1 MLTIQN
7 YKNLENKTF
16 TTKSGKQEWIVAR
29 IEENL
34 NDYKIAVMPLD
45 REFQIYV
52 ISKSI
57 IYTLK
62 RTKKNRR
69 GYLMLNTKNNRVAL
83 VTVSNLTFK
92 NFELELMIQ
101 TALNTNQC

>member
-7 YKNLENKTF
+7 YIKLQNKKF
-16 TTKSGKQEWIVAR
+16 WTKSDTQEWIVAQ

-34 NDYKIAVMPLD
+34 NDYKMAVMPLD
-45 REFQIYV
+45 NELKIYV
-52 ISKSI
+52 ISKPI

-69 GYLMLNTKNNRVAL
+69 GYEMTNSKNDRVAL
-83 VTVSNLTFK
+83 VTESNLEFD
-92 NFELELMIQ
+92 NFILELLIQ
-101 TALNTNQC
+101 TGLNTN

>member
-7 YKNLENKTF
+7 YIKLQNKKF
-16 TTKSGKQEWIVAR
+16 WTKSDTQEWIVAK

-34 NDYKIAVMPLD
+34 NDYKMAVMPLD
-45 REFQIYV
+45 NELKIYV

-69 GYLMLNTKNNRVAL
+69 GYEMTNSKNNRVAL
-83 VTVSNLTFK
+83 VTESNLEFD
-92 NFELELMIQ
+92 NFILELLIQ
-101 TALNTNQC
+101 TGLNTN

>member
-1 MLTIQN
+1 MLTIEN
-7 YKNLENKTF
+7 YIKLQNKTF
-16 TTKSGKQEWIVAR
+16 WTNSDTQEWIVSQ

-34 NDYKIAVMPLD
+34 NDYKMAVMPSD
-45 REFQIYV
+45 NQIQMYV

-69 GYLMLNTKNNRVAL
+69 GYEMINSKNDRVAL
-83 VTVSNLTFK
+83 VTESNLTFD
-92 NFELELMIQ
+92 NFILELLIQ
-101 TALNTNQC
+101 TALNTN

>member
-16 TTKSGKQEWIVAR
+16 WTKSDTQEWIVSR
-29 IEENL
+29 IEENP
-34 NDYKIAVMPLD
+34 NDYKMAVMPLD
-45 REFQIYV
+45 NDYQIYV

-57 IYTLK
+57 IYTLQ
-62 RTKKNRR
+62 RTKRNRR
-69 GYLMLNTKNNRVAL
+69 GYEMINSKNDRVAL
-83 VTVSNLTFK
+83 VTKSNLTFK

-101 TALNTNQC
+101 TALNTN

>member
-7 YKNLENKTF
+7 YIKLQNKKF
-16 TTKSGKQEWIVAR
+16 WTKSDTQEWIVAQ

-34 NDYKIAVMPLD
+34 NDYKMAVMPLD
-45 REFQIYV
+45 NELKIYV
-52 ISKSI
+52 MSKSI

-69 GYLMLNTKNNRVAL
+69 GYEMTNSKNDRVAL
-83 VTVSNLTFK
+83 VTESNLEFD
-92 NFELELMIQ
+92 NFILELLIQ
-101 TALNTNQC
+101 TALNTNRC

>member
-1 MLTIQN
+1 MLTIEN

-16 TTKSGKQEWIVAR
+16 WTKSDTQEWIVAK

-34 NDYKIAVMPLD
+34 NDYKMAVMPLD
-45 REFQIYV
+45 NEFQMYV

-69 GYLMLNTKNNRVAL
+69 GYEMINSKNDRVAL
-83 VTVSNLTFK
+83 VTESNLTFD
-92 NFELELMIQ
+92 NFILELLIQ
-101 TALNTNQC
+101 TALNTN

>member
-1 MLTIQN
+1 MLTIEN

-16 TTKSGKQEWIVAR
+16 WTKSDTQEWIVSR
-29 IEENL
+29 IEETL

-45 REFQIYV
+45 SEFQMYV
-52 ISKSI
+52 ISKAI

-62 RTKKNRR
+62 RNKKNRR
-69 GYLMLNTKNNRVAL
+69 GYEMINSKNDRVAL
-83 VTVSNLTFK
+83 VTESNLTFD
-92 NFELELMIQ
+92 NFILELLIQ

>member
-7 YKNLENKTF
+7 YIKLQNKKF
-16 TTKSGKQEWIVAR
+16 WTKSDTQEWIVAQ

-34 NDYKIAVMPLD
+34 NDYKMAVMPLD
-45 REFQIYV
+45 NELKIYV

-69 GYLMLNTKNNRVAL
+69 GYEMINSKNDRVAL
-83 VTVSNLTFK
+83 VTESNLEFD
-92 NFELELMIQ
+92 NFILELLIQ
-101 TALNTNQC
+101 TGLNTN

>member
-1 MLTIQN
+1 MITIQN
-7 YKNLENKTF
+7 YIKLQNKKF
-16 TTKSGKQEWIVAR
+16 WTKSDTQEWIVAQ

-34 NDYKIAVMPLD
+34 NDYKMAVMPLD
-45 REFQIYV
+45 NELKIYV

-69 GYLMLNTKNNRVAL
+69 GYEMTNSKNDRVAL
-83 VTVSNLTFK
+83 VTESNLEFD
-92 NFELELMIQ
+92 NFILELLIQ
-101 TALNTNQC
+101 TGLNTN

>member
-7 YKNLENKTF
+7 YIKLQNKKF
-16 TTKSGKQEWIVAR
+16 WTKSDTQEWIVAQ

-34 NDYKIAVMPLD
+34 NDYKMAVMPLD
-45 REFQIYV
+45 NELKIYV

-69 GYLMLNTKNNRVAL
+69 GYEMTNSKNDRVAL
-83 VTVSNLTFK
+83 VTESNLEFD
-92 NFELELMIQ
+92 NFILELLIQ
-101 TALNTNQC
+101 TGLNTN

>member
-7 YKNLENKTF
+7 YIKLQNKKF
-16 TTKSGKQEWIVAR
+16 WTKSDTQEWIVAQ

-34 NDYKIAVMPLD
+34 NDYKMAVMPLD
-45 REFQIYV
+45 NELKIYV

-69 GYLMLNTKNNRVAL
+69 GYEMTNSKNNRVAL
-83 VTVSNLTFK
+83 VTESNLEFD
-92 NFELELMIQ
+92 NFILELLIQ
-101 TALNTNQC
+101 TGLNTN

>member
-1 MLTIQN
+1 MLTIEN

-16 TTKSGKQEWIVAR
+16 WTKSDTQEWIVAK

-34 NDYKIAVMPLD
+34 NDYKMAVMPLD
-45 REFQIYV
+45 NEFQMYV

-62 RTKKNRR
+62 RIKKNRR
-69 GYLMLNTKNNRVAL
+69 GYEMTNSKNDRVAL
-83 VTVSNLTFK
+83 VTESNLTFD
-92 NFELELMIQ
+92 NFILELLIQ
-101 TALNTNQC
+101 TGLNTN

>member
-7 YKNLENKTF
+7 YIKLLNKKF
-16 TTKSGKQEWIVAR
+16 WTKSDTQEWIVAQ

-34 NDYKIAVMPLD
+34 NDYKMAVMPLD
-45 REFQIYV
+45 NELKIYV

-69 GYLMLNTKNNRVAL
+69 GYEMTNSKNDRVAL
-83 VTVSNLTFK
+83 VTESNLEFD
-92 NFELELMIQ
+92 NFILELLIQ
-101 TALNTNQC
+101 TGLNTN

>member
-16 TTKSGKQEWIVAR
+16 TTKAVKQEWIVAR
-29 IEENL
+29 VEQNL
-34 NDYKIAVMPLD
+34 NDYKIKVMPFD
-45 REFQIYV
+45 MVFETYV
-52 ISKSI
+52 ISKAL

-69 GYLMLNTKNNRVAL
+69 GYEMTNSKNDRVAL

-92 NFELELMIQ
+92 SFGLELMIQ
-101 TALNTNQC
+101 TALNTNEC

>member
-1 MLTIQN
+1 MLTIEN
-7 YKNLENKTF
+7 YIKLQNKTF
-16 TTKSGKQEWIVAR
+16 WTNSDTQEWIVAK
-29 IEENL
+29 IEENP

-45 REFQIYV
+45 NELKIYV

-83 VTVSNLTFK
+83 VTESNLTFD
-92 NFELELMIQ
+92 NFILELLIQ
-101 TALNTNQC
+101 TAQNTK

>member
-7 YKNLENKTF
+7 YIKLQNKKF
-16 TTKSGKQEWIVAR
+16 WTKSDTQEWIVAQ

-34 NDYKIAVMPLD
+34 NDYKMAVMPLD
-45 REFQIYV
+45 DELKIYV

-69 GYLMLNTKNNRVAL
+69 GYEMTNSKNNRVAL
-83 VTVSNLTFK
+83 VTESNLEFD
-92 NFELELMIQ
+92 NFILELLIQ
-101 TALNTNQC
+101 TGLNTN

>member
-1 MLTIQN
+1 MLLIENYKRIQN
-7 YKNLENKTF
+7 ETF
-16 TTKSGKQEWIVAR
+16 WTKSDTQEWIVAK

-34 NDYKIAVMPLD
+34 NDYKMAVMPLD

-83 VTVSNLTFK
+83 VTESNLTFD
-92 NFELELMIQ
+92 NFILELMIQ
-101 TALNTNQC
+101 TALNTN